1 MDELILPLDGR
12 TISDQLPIRCTYGR
26 CDQFCVLPGSFIWS
40 ISRVSKRQTTV
51 GLVSTTRAT
60 GGGCALPQ
68 SPRRPQ
74 GTQLV
79 EWTFSQPYQ
88 LVEWTFSQPYHT
100 SMYQRSV
107 NRKRASIYVRQ
118 GYCTSK
124 WKKSFK
130 RSMHWTTVQVKKTHI
145 GPGTRVED
153 SEFRAWD
160 LGSKG

>member
-12 TISDQLPIRCTYGR
+12 TISDQLPIRCIYGR

-74 GTQLV
+74 GT
-79 EWTFSQPYQ
+79 Q

>member
-1 MDELILPLDGR
+1 VDELILPLDGR
-12 TISDQLPIRCTYGR
+12 TISDQLPIRCIYGR

-88 LVEWTFSQPYHT
+88 LVEWTFSQPYQLVEWTFSQPYQLVEWTFSQPYQLVEWTFSQPYHT

-124 WKKSFK
+124 
-130 RSMHWTTVQVKKTHI
+130 
-145 GPGTRVED
+145 
-153 SEFRAWD
+153 
-160 LGSKG
+160 